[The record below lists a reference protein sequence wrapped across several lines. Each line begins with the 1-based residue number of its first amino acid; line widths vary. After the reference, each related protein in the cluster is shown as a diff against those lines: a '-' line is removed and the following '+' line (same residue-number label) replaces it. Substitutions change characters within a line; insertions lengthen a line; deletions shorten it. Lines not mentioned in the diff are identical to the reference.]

1 VFPATRRYVEPATGE
16 QRRHHIHETAL
27 QRAVRTAARSAQT
40 ASSSLPKFF
49 VDLVGHNKS
58 SLADELREECRVI
71 PRTRPHV
78 HDRRPWKDPTSLEAA
93 RVQTR

>member
-1 VFPATRRYVEPATGE
+1 MRS
-16 QRRHHIHETAL
+16 TAL
-27 QRAVRTAARSAQT
+27 ESIDARPHAYFDPWPWAQT

-49 VDLVGHNKS
+49 VDLVGHDKS
-58 SLADELREECRVI
+58 SLADELREECRVV